1 MSESVGKFKLN
12 TAHLGDW
19 VENTKDIPDQS
30 INCVLTSPPYYGLR
44 DYGEKG
50 QLGLEDTSEEF
61 ITNLCNG
68 FEEIK
73 RALRD
78 DGTCW
83 VNIGDTYN
91 KEKSLYGTP
100 FSFALEMVKRGW
112 LLRNTIIWH
121 KESVMPVS
129 VKDRFTCDFEYMFF
143 FTKSK
148 EYWFE
153 QQFEPLQEI
162 SLKRQKYTFR
172 GGRKNR
178 DHANSGSNTGKDDQ
192 WVNEKGRN
200 MRTTWTINPA
210 RQGIFSNFETSHF
223 ATFPKKLCMTPIK
236 AGCPPKGIVLDPF
249 LGSGTTGLVAEEL
262 GRNWLGFELN
272 PEYLEIAKKR
282 TSQRIC

>member
-1 MSESVGKFKLN
+1 MSESIGKFKLN
-12 TAHLGDW
+12 TPHLGDW

-44 DYGEKG
+44 DYGTAEWVGGDPNCEHKDPHQFRG
-50 QLGLEDTSEEF
+50 VGSKKQSTNNQGHGGSLWKKCKFCGAERKDKQLGLEDTSEEF

-121 KESVMPVS
+121 KESVMPSS

-153 QQFEPLQEI
+153 QQFEPLKESTI
-162 SLKRQKYTFR
+162 
-172 GGRKNR
+172 GRSNR
-178 DHANSGSNTGKDDQ
+178 AWSGKGRDFEKGSVLRNTPDPAKKLGERWANKD
-192 WVNEKGRN
+192 GRN
-200 MRTTWTINPA
+200 MRTIWTINKA
-210 RQGIFSNFETSHF
+210 NFKGSHF
-223 ATFPKKLCMTPIK
+223 ATFL
-236 AGCPPKGIVLDPF
+236 
-249 LGSGTTGLVAEEL
+249 
-262 GRNWLGFELN
+262 R
-272 PEYLEIAKKR
+272 
-282 TSQRIC
+282 